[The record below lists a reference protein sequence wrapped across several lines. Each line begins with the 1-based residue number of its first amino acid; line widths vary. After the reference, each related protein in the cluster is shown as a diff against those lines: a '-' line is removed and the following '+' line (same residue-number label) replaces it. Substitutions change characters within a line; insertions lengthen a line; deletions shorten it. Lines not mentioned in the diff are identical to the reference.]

1 MYSKIINN
9 QAEDGAKYDAI
20 FMKKDYYDK
29 LIEQLDV
36 QDDDTTEGIDF
47 EYKGKLMGVDIVV
60 YDDETIEQQLMEYSY
75 SFAISSDR
83 EPKML
88 KVI

>member
-1 MYSKIINN
+1 MAHKPKTPTVLLVEPPKPRMIR
-9 QAEDGAKYDAI
+9 E
-20 FMKKDYYDK
+20 
-29 LIEQLDV
+29 
-36 QDDDTTEGIDF
+36 DDDTTEGIDF

-83 EPKML
+83 EPKIL